1 MVYHYP
7 ANLFVADFIG
17 NPKVNLMPGWV
28 TGQNLVDVGKFNI
41 PVKTFN
47 QTGEVVVGLRPEDI
61 MISTEPVD
69 GAVEFSAYSVLPSG
83 ADTTIIARK
92 GDTELTI
99 KEMGVSKIQ
108 MDQPIWLSFKEDA
121 INLYDKETEALITA

>member
-1 MVYHYP
+1 
-7 ANLFVADFIG
+7 
-17 NPKVNLMPGWV
+17 
-28 TGQNLVDVGKFNI
+28 
-41 PVKTFN
+41 
-47 QTGEVVVGLRPEDI
+47 

-108 MDQPIWLSFKEDA
+108 MDQPVWLSFKEDA